1 MNITL
6 IFIVKSNFNK
16 INKLQMNCKG
26 IKTLKTEI
34 NLKPSEILF
43 LIGDIGTVGVVKV
56 ATSQMLFIGTPD
68 KEEIVMYLEKD
79 DLIAVSAFGI
89 GEKYEKA
96 IKSLVYLTREME
108 SPIIVLP
115 KDHPSSKRLK
125 TVLSV
130 GETVR
135 LDCDI
140 TPGTH
145 PEQDILCSCDSLSGL
160 KIDKTEKG
168 VVISEK
174 LENYKVETL

>member
-1 MNITL
+1 MKTKIKL
-6 IFIVKSNFNK
+6 KS
-16 INKLQMNCKG
+16 
-26 IKTLKTEI
+26 
-34 NLKPSEILF
+34 SEILF
-43 LIGDIGTVGVVKV
+43 LIGNTGTVGVVKL
-56 ATSQMLFIGTPD
+56 ANDQLLFIGTPD

-79 DLIAVSAFGI
+79 DLIAVSAFGT
-89 GEKYEKA
+89 GKKYEKA

-130 GETVR
+130 GETVK

-140 TPGTH
+140 SPGTH

-160 KIDKTEKG
+160 KIDKTENG
-168 VVISEK
+168 VVIIGEV
-174 LENYKVETL
+174 ENYRIENL

>member
-1 MNITL
+1 M
-6 IFIVKSNFNK
+6 
-16 INKLQMNCKG
+16 
-26 IKTLKTEI
+26 KTKTEI
-34 NLKPSEILF
+34 NIKPSEILF
-43 LIGDIGTVGVVKV
+43 LIGDTGTVGIVKV
-56 ATSQMLFIGTPD
+56 ANDQMLFIGTPD
-68 KEEIVMYLEKD
+68 NEEIVMYLEKD

-89 GEKYEKA
+89 GKKYEKA
-96 IKSLVYLTREME
+96 IKSLAYLTREME

-115 KDHPSSKRLK
+115 KDHPSSQRLK

-160 KIDKTEKG
+160 RIDKTKNG
-168 VVISEK
+168 VVIEGE
-174 LENYKVETL
+174 LLNYKISSL